1 MLDETSAARSLTT
14 VNMFNCKKKT
24 YASKEQVFWASLHTP
39 TPKCVVHSERN
50 VKFKLNELN
59 YT

>member
-24 YASKEQVFWASLHTP
+24 YASKEQVFWTALHTP
-39 TPKCVVHSERN
+39 TPKCEVHSLRN
-50 VKFKLNELN
+50 VKFKLDALK